1 MRGVPKS
8 IASYKPLLV
17 ALLCWIVL
25 SSFFFAIHAALWFHD
40 LGPRFEPWG
49 WLLKPIGNLVHAL
62 AMPGWLI
69 ARLTLN
75 SYGEV
80 DRFATAF
87 ACSTAAAIL
96 VLLVAWLRAVRRTL
110 AKHVLP
116 AQNKAPEAK
125 SDLKDGIPRRRL
137 LVDGILLGSG
147 AAASASLVQAT
158 CIAPAQLRL
167 QTYEIPIADLP
178 ESLDGVRL
186 VQLSDTHLGP
196 RVPRES
202 IDRAIDMA
210 IARNPDVF
218 LLTDDYVHCGAEWTD
233 PAAEMF
239 RRLTDTGLPT
249 IGVLGN
255 HDWYNGGEAMKR
267 ALRQMGVRV
276 IDNDHTLLASEGG
289 VVQVVSTN
297 APEAGDLLCIA
308 GFGDLREDHVDPH
321 AALSGV
327 DPRIPRIVL
336 SHNPDAAEIAS
347 VAGANA
353 PRIDLI
359 ISGHTHGGQV
369 RLPGVGTAT
378 SLLSK
383 YGDKYS
389 SGLVQGP
396 RCPVIISNGVGIS
409 LVPFRFL
416 VPPEVVEITLRRS
429 VSADLGHKLD
439 RV

>member
-1 MRGVPKS
+1 MRGVSKS
-8 IASYKPLLV
+8 AVSYKPLLV
-17 ALLCWIVL
+17 ALSCWIAL
-25 SSFFFAIHAALWFHD
+25 SSFFFSIHAALWFHD

-75 SYGEV
+75 SYGEA

-87 ACSTAAAIL
+87 ACSTAAGIL
-96 VLLVAWLRAVRRTL
+96 VLLFAWLRAVRRTL
-110 AKHVLP
+110 AKQDLP
-116 AQNKAPEAK
+116 TRDTATDANDAFEK
-125 SDLKDGIPRRRL
+125 GIPRRRL

-158 CIAPAQLRL
+158 CIAPERLRL
-167 QTYEIPIADLP
+167 QTYDIPIADLP
-178 ESLDGVRL
+178 ESLDGLRF

-210 IARNPDVF
+210 IARHPDVF
-218 LLTDDYVHCGAEWTD
+218 LLTGDYVHCGPEWTE

-239 RRLTDTGLPT
+239 RRLADTGVPV

-267 ALRQMGVRV
+267 ALRRRGVRV
-276 IDNDHTLLASEGG
+276 IDNDRLLLASQDG
-289 VVQVVSTN
+289 VVQVVSNN
-297 APEAGDLLCIA
+297 ASETDELLCIA
-308 GFGDLREDHVDPH
+308 GFGDLREDRVDPH
-321 AALSGV
+321 AALSGIDQYV
-327 DPRIPRIVL
+327 PRIVL
-336 SHNPDAAEIAS
+336 SHNPDAAELGS

-416 VPPEVVEITLRRS
+416 VPPKVVEITLRRS
-429 VSADLGHKLD
+429 APAYVGHKLD